1 MYFNNSFKFDIFLET
16 IKLVIATPIFKSCQ
30 EELLAREILDRI
42 IYNRLYKYLSQQNL
56 LFERLRGFETAHST
70 EHTTAELANK

>member
-1 MYFNNSFKFDIFLET
+1 MSKG
-16 IKLVIATPIFKSCQ
+16 ATGERRSRQ
-30 EELLAREILDRI
+30 NM
-42 IYNRLYKYLSQQNL
+42 YNRLYKYLSQQNL